1 MVQQSG
7 WSATT
12 LHSDKTQTQREAA
25 LQQLRDGE
33 VQALVATDVAGRGL
47 DVPDVCECCYQ
58 ALSSQQTPTTFSP
71 SPCSNFPLSYHIP
84 TRVSSSYIY
93 QLSSPYPV
101 RYHGLDR
108 TRNETNGLHNA
119 TALHFP
125 RHRFCHCYLGAQLTL
140 SACSQLADGG

>member
-47 DVPDVCECCYQ
+47 DVPDVCKCCYQ
-58 ALSSQQTPTTFSP
+58 ALPSQQTPTTFSP
-71 SPCSNFPLSYHIP
+71 SSCSKFPLPCHIP
-84 TRVSSSYIY
+84 DLFCPLPPISISSIIPLNITSDTMAFMA
-93 QLSSPYPV
+93 P
-101 RYHGLDR
+101 
-108 TRNETNGLHNA
+108 ETKLR
-119 TALHFP
+119 LP
-125 RHRFCHCYLGAQLTL
+125 RSFCFTL
-140 SACSQLADGG
+140 PLILVLPLFSWGSADF

>member
-47 DVPDVCECCYQ
+47 DVPDVCKSINP
-58 ALSSQQTPTTFSP
+58 AKAFFHV
-71 SPCSNFPLSYHIP
+71 CS
-84 TRVSSSYIY
+84 
-93 QLSSPYPV
+93 
-101 RYHGLDR
+101 
-108 TRNETNGLHNA
+108 
-119 TALHFP
+119 
-125 RHRFCHCYLGAQLTL
+125 
-140 SACSQLADGG
+140 ADS

>member
-47 DVPDVCECCYQ
+47 DVPDVCESRCPSVN
-58 ALSSQQTPTTFSP
+58 LTSNFEVSKFVVSSRSKLTFS
-71 SPCSNFPLSYHIP
+71 S
-84 TRVSSSYIY
+84 
-93 QLSSPYPV
+93 
-101 RYHGLDR
+101 
-108 TRNETNGLHNA
+108 
-119 TALHFP
+119 
-125 RHRFCHCYLGAQLTL
+125 
-140 SACSQLADGG
+140 CSQLANGG

>member
-47 DVPDVCECCYQ
+47 DVPDVCKYCHKSPFPSNSY
-58 ALSSQQTPTTFSP
+58 AFSP
-71 SPCSNFPLSYHIP
+71 SPWS
-84 TRVSSSYIY
+84 
-93 QLSSPYPV
+93 
-101 RYHGLDR
+101 
-108 TRNETNGLHNA
+108 
-119 TALHFP
+119 
-125 RHRFCHCYLGAQLTL
+125 
-140 SACSQLADGG
+140 